1 MVLCIFIQFI
11 KKIGKI
17 FSENEKKDNGSH
29 EPLPPYFNLNL
40 NYEKSNFSFA
50 NMVIKF
56 YKTKFFYVFFQK
68 KFFLHKKCIKK
79 VWTRV
84 KKL

>member
-50 NMVIKF
+50 NMEKIFLTTKYF
-56 YKTKFFYVFFQK
+56 SKFFSYFFI
-68 KFFLHKKCIKK
+68 FLEKWF
-79 VWTRV
+79 V
-84 KKL
+84 